1 MVLICYGWEEICLH
15 MWSLRECMK
24 IDSLKSRNEIYK
36 SGEAS
41 DSLCRKVKVCQENW
55 TSIHFYEIRFS
66 LPEKKEWIHI
76 IPIALLLHTL

>member
-41 DSLCRKVKVCQENW
+41 DSLSQKSESLSSKIELQ
-55 TSIHFYEIRFS
+55 SIFIKSDLAYLKRRNEYI
-66 LPEKKEWIHI
+66 
-76 IPIALLLHTL
+76 